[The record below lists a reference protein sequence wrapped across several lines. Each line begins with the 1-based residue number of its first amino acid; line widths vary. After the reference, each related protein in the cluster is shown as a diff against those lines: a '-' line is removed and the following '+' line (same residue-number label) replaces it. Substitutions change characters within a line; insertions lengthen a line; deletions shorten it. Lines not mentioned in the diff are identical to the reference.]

1 MWQISQAAVACV
13 LAAALAFNAAADQ
26 EVNRDGVKYVSGGVG
41 ADSEARLNARAKEFN
56 LKLLFTLNEGNYVA
70 DVGVKVAD
78 AKGRTVIEHVADG
91 PLFLARLPQ
100 GQYTVTASY
109 EGRALTRKVSV
120 GSGLRTEQ
128 FRWPAN
134 PAEDLPVSRWRETK
148 DVPAAKAGSVP
159 AGAARPVAEAARG
172 KPVAVVSGG
181 VGEDALAAMK
191 AKEGDYNL
199 KLVFTLTEGN
209 YLADVGVLVKDAR
222 GGTVVEHVADGPVLL
237 ARLPKGTYS
246 TSVSYNGKT
255 QTRKISVGERLH
267 TEYFRWAANPD
278 FDFPLS
284 REQAEE
290 AKPRSRPKR
299 G

>member
-1 MWQISQAAVACV
+1 MPQVLVAAVACIF
-13 LAAALAFNAAADQ
+13 AAALASSAVADQ

-41 ADSEARLNARAKEFN
+41 ADSEARLNARAREFN
-56 LKLLFTLNEGNYVA
+56 LKLLFTLNEGNYLA

-91 PLFLARLPQ
+91 PLFMARLPQ

-109 EGRALTRKVSV
+109 EGKAVSRKVPV
-120 GSGLRTEQ
+120 GSGLRTEY

-134 PAEDLPVSRWRETK
+134 PAEDLAVSRWRE
-148 DVPAAKAGSVP
+148 PA
-159 AGAARPVAEAARG
+159 AEAARG
-172 KPVAVVSGG
+172 APVAVVSGG

-191 AKEGDYNL
+191 AKEGGYNL

-209 YLADVGVLVKDAR
+209 YLADVGVVVKDAG

-246 TSVSYNGKT
+246 TSVTYNGRT
-255 QTRKISVGERLH
+255 QTRKVSVSERLH
-267 TEYFRWAANPD
+267 TEYFRWAASPGS
-278 FDFPLS
+278 DFPLS

-290 AKPRSRPKR
+290 AKPKLKPKH